1 MAIGARPSCSIS
13 ACDCDTRST
22 KALVPKQGTIKC
34 LSWDEL
40 QKRKNTQIA
49 ERKLRM
55 KTQTKT
61 RKLSYRKDDLAM
73 RPIYG
78 CPDNFREFLSTPTA
92 TFARSIL

>member
-1 MAIGARPSCSIS
+1 
-13 ACDCDTRST
+13 
-22 KALVPKQGTIKC
+22 
-34 LSWDEL
+34 
-40 QKRKNTQIA
+40 
-49 ERKLRM
+49 M

-92 TFARSIL
+92 TFARSILWMCVQKFEVRSFTHSWDNREY